1 MVGRVIKLPPGW
13 MAFGR
18 AVQGAAIDAQTDA
31 DAVALWLRAKGGR
44 SANTFD
50 SYRREALRLLLWL
63 GEQRLALADLKIE
76 HVHLYYAHLTNPP
89 KHWIRPR
96 KPRHD
101 ETLLPTQTL
110 AGPLSNKSIDYTR
123 TVLGQMCSYLQDAGY
138 LQRNVFRLSVK
149 PPVIMETTPTRLLD
163 LESWNW
169 LWSWILALPGSKAAD
184 VAHAARTRWV
194 FALLYHTGIRRE
206 EVAQGR
212 MGDFVR
218 KDQAWSLRVLGKG
231 NKEKFVTVNSTLL
244 CELMHYRKSLKLADY
259 PVPGED
265 FPLVASVNA
274 ARRSNQLTPRMI
286 GLLVS
291 MIARR
296 AAADCEDAHC
306 SAQIAQMTTHWMR
319 HTNATHRLLAGASL
333 ETTQDELGHADPRT
347 TRIYAK
353 TSDTRRKE
361 DAEKLARLGADKG
374 EKQAI
379 SISQGD

>member
-1 MVGRVIKLPPGW
+1 MSEQLIELPQGW
-13 MAFGR
+13 VTLGR
-18 AVQGAAIDAQTDA
+18 AVQGAAIDAQSDA
-31 DAVALWLRAKGGR
+31 EAAALWLRAKGGR

-63 GEQRLALADLKIE
+63 GEQRLALAELKVE
-76 HVHLYYAHLTNPP
+76 HVHLYYAHLANPP

-96 KPRHD
+96 KPRRD
-101 ETLLPTQTL
+101 ETLLPTQAL

-149 PPVIMETTPTRLLD
+149 PPVVVETTPTRLLD
-163 LESWNW
+163 LDSWNW
-169 LWSWILALPGSKAAD
+169 LWDWILALPSGKPAD
-184 VAHAARTRWV
+184 AGHAARTRWV

-206 EVAQGR
+206 EAAHGR

-218 KDQAWSLRVLGKG
+218 KDRAWSLRVLGKG

-244 CELMHYRKSLKLADY
+244 RELVRYRKSLKLADY

-274 ARRSNQLTPRMI
+274 ARRSKPLTPRAI
-286 GLLVS
+286 GLLVGT
-291 MIARR
+291 IGQR
-296 AAADCEDAHC
+296 AAAECADEHC
-306 SAQIAQMTTHWMR
+306 RAQIAQMTTHWMR
-319 HTNATHRLLAGASL
+319 HTNATHRLMAGASL

-353 TSDTRRKE
+353 ASDTRRKE
-361 DAEKLARLGADKG
+361 DAEKLAKLGADEG
-374 EKQAI
+374 ER
-379 SISQGD
+379 